1 MAEVPKDPQSIFLD
15 RIERR
20 VKTFAT
26 LLEAGLGVY
35 LAPDEQQRARA
46 IEQFVRLTAR
56 KSELP
61 VLSTATL
68 TRAQDIV
75 REHLEATQKV
85 LPHDVQYRNRVRKSW

>member
-1 MAEVPKDPQSIFLD
+1 MAEVPTDLQGVFLD

-20 VKTFAT
+20 VKTFTT
-26 LLEAGLGVY
+26 LLDAGLGVY

-61 VLSTATL
+61 LLSTSTL
-68 TRAQDIV
+68 ARASEIV
-75 REHLEATQKV
+75 RTHLEATQKV